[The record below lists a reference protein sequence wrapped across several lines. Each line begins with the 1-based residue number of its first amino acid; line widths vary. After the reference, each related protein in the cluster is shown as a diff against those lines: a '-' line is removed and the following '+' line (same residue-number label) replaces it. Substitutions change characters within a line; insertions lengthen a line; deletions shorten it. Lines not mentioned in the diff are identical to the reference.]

1 MPHRG
6 VLTRDD
12 GVHTGDDGQCGS
24 AANGRYD
31 ASTLSHR
38 QRVWGLS
45 AHESGIDEC
54 RSPKVRKLSVSAG
67 KQLPSAHPSRRLF
80 NQQNRKRS
88 MNRITG
94 RSAFL
99 ALLKDEGI
107 THLFGNPGT
116 TELPIMH
123 ALKEHPDLTYVMAMQ
138 ESLVVAI
145 ADGFSRASGR
155 LVACNVH
162 VAPGLGNAMG
172 SLYNAK
178 FTGTP
183 MILTAGQQEQG
194 HGLTEPLLYDP
205 LVRIAEPLV
214 KWAVEVTRLEDLP
227 RIVRRAAKIATTP
240 PTGPVF
246 ISLPGDIL
254 NAEAG
259 LDLGRPTRVD
269 SSVRPSAEAIERLA
283 RRLLEAK
290 RPVIVAG
297 DEIVKSDALAEAAQ
311 LALTLGAPAWQQ
323 TAPYGAHFLSESP
336 CFMGTL
342 PRVQKQVR
350 EILAPHDLMIVLGSD
365 PLRMSV
371 YSEVDP
377 LPEGLPIVQIG
388 LVDHDLAKNY
398 PAELALKA
406 DVKETLRS
414 LIPVLAAAGGAPL
427 AQRAGEAVAN
437 LTSRNWSARRHTLIG
452 EITAKMAGAPIDPD
466 WLTLQLVEALPA
478 NAILVDEGLTSSRLV
493 PALRPHRDRY
503 GYHGLAS
510 GGIGW
515 GLPASVGASLANP
528 DRPVV
533 CYSGDGSAM
542 YSIQALWTA
551 AHHKLPLTVV
561 IANNG
566 GYRII
571 KQRLKA
577 FHGTDHFI
585 GMDFADPAVDF
596 TGLAKSL
603 GCEALRI
610 TAADEVAPA
619 LASAFAQP
627 GAKLIEVVVD
637 GSIG

>member
-1 MPHRG
+1 
-6 VLTRDD
+6 
-12 GVHTGDDGQCGS
+12 
-24 AANGRYD
+24 
-31 ASTLSHR
+31 
-38 QRVWGLS
+38 
-45 AHESGIDEC
+45 
-54 RSPKVRKLSVSAG
+54 
-67 KQLPSAHPSRRLF
+67 
-80 NQQNRKRS
+80 

-123 ALKEHPDLTYVMAMQ
+123 ALKDHPELTYVMAMQ

-194 HGLTEPLLYDP
+194 HGLMEPLLYEP

-259 LDLGRPTRVD
+259 IELGRSTRIDTRVA
-269 SSVRPSAEAIERLA
+269 PSAEALQALA
-283 RRLLEAK
+283 RRILAADH
-290 RPVIVAG
+290 PVIVVG
-297 DEIVKSDALAEAAQ
+297 DEIVKSDALKEAAS
-311 LALTLGAPAWQQ
+311 LATTLGCPVYQQ
-323 TAPYGAHFLSESP
+323 TIAYGAHFLSENP
-336 CFMGTL
+336 CFMGPL
-342 PRVQKQVR
+342 PRVQSQTSA
-350 EILAPHDLMIVLGSD
+350 IIGAHDLLIVLGAD
-365 PLRMSV
+365 PVRMSV
-371 YSEVDP
+371 YSESAP
-377 LPEGLPIVQIG
+377 LPEGMPIVQIG
-388 LVDHDLAKNY
+388 LVDFDLAKNF
-398 PAELALKA
+398 PVEIALKA
-406 DVKETLRS
+406 DVKETLRV
-414 LIPVLAAAGGAPL
+414 LIPALESGGGAAL
-427 AQRAGEAVAN
+427 RSRAQSGLDRLTAN
-437 LTSRNWSARRHTLIG
+437 NWSSRRRELVAQIS
-452 EITAKMAGAPIDPD
+452 AKGTENPIDPD
-466 WLTLQLVEALPA
+466 WLALQVVEAMPE
-478 NAILVDEGLTSSRLV
+478 NGILVDEGLTSSRYI
-493 PALRPHRDRY
+493 PSLRAHRDRY
-503 GYHGLAS
+503 GYHALAS

-528 DRPVV
+528 GRPVV
-533 CYSGDGSAM
+533 CYVGDGSAM
-542 YSIQALWTA
+542 YSIQSLWSA

-561 IANNG
+561 LINNG

-571 KQRLKA
+571 KQRLLA
-577 FHGTDHFI
+577 FHGDDHFV
-585 GMDFADPAVDF
+585 GMDFKDPPVDY
-596 TGLAKSL
+596 TAIAKGLGL
-603 GCEALRI
+603 EAIRVENPGELPS
-610 TAADEVAPA
+610 V
-619 LASAFAQP
+619 LSSAFNRP
-627 GAKLIEVVVD
+627 GAKLVEVLVNGTL
-637 GSIG
+637 GS

>member
-1 MPHRG
+1 MSKNGKTG
-6 VLTRDD
+6 V
-12 GVHTGDDGQCGS
+12 
-24 AANGRYD
+24 
-31 ASTLSHR
+31 
-38 QRVWGLS
+38 
-45 AHESGIDEC
+45 
-54 RSPKVRKLSVSAG
+54 
-67 KQLPSAHPSRRLF
+67 
-80 NQQNRKRS
+80 
-88 MNRITG
+88 NRITG

-194 HGLTEPLLYDP
+194 HGLTEPVLYDP

-227 RIVRRAAKIATTP
+227 RIVRRAAKVAMTP

-259 LDLGRPTRVD
+259 IELGRSTRIDTRVK
-269 SSVRPSAEAIERLA
+269 PSDES
-283 RRLLEAK
+283 LEALVQRILK
-290 RPVIVAG
+290 AERPVIVVG
-297 DEIVKSDALAEAAQ
+297 DEIVKSDALYEAAAFAEA
-311 LALTLGAPAWQQ
+311 LGCPAWQQ

-336 CFMGTL
+336 CFMGSL
-342 PRVQKQVR
+342 PRVQPQVR
-350 EILAPHDLMIVLGSD
+350 EILTPHDLMIVLGSD

-377 LPEGLPIVQIG
+377 LPGGLPIVQVG
-388 LVDHDLAKNY
+388 LVDWDLAKNY
-398 PAELALKA
+398 PAEIALKA
-406 DVKETLRS
+406 DVRETLRA
-414 LIPVLAAAGGAPL
+414 LIPALKDAGGSILNSRAKNGIVAL
-427 AQRAGEAVAN
+427 A
-437 LTSRNWSARRHTLIG
+437 SKNW
-452 EITAKMAGAPIDPD
+452 TAKRAKLVDQITMKKDSSPIDPD
-466 WLTLQLVEALPA
+466 WLVLQVVDAMPA
-478 NAILVDEGLTSSRLV
+478 NAILVDEGLTSSRYMS
-493 PALRPHRDRY
+493 ALRPHRDRY

-515 GLPASVGASLANP
+515 GLPASVGVSLANP

-561 IANNG
+561 IVNNG

-571 KQRLKA
+571 KQRLLA
-577 FHGTDHFI
+577 FHKDDHFV
-585 GMDFADPAVDF
+585 GMDFVDPPVDF
-596 TGLAKSL
+596 CGLAKAL
-603 GCEALRI
+603 GLEAIRV
-610 TAADEVAPA
+610 TEAGEVAST
-619 LASAFAQP
+619 LKSAFARP
-627 GAKLIEVVVD
+627 GAKLIEVMVD
-637 GSIG
+637 GSVK

>member
-1 MPHRG
+1 MSKNGKTG
-6 VLTRDD
+6 V
-12 GVHTGDDGQCGS
+12 
-24 AANGRYD
+24 
-31 ASTLSHR
+31 
-38 QRVWGLS
+38 
-45 AHESGIDEC
+45 
-54 RSPKVRKLSVSAG
+54 
-67 KQLPSAHPSRRLF
+67 
-80 NQQNRKRS
+80 
-88 MNRITG
+88 NRITG

-194 HGLTEPLLYDP
+194 HGLTEPVLYDP

-227 RIVRRAAKIATTP
+227 RIVRRAAKVAMTP

-254 NAEAG
+254 NSEAG
-259 LDLGRPTRVD
+259 LELGHSTRIDTRVK
-269 SSVRPSAEAIERLA
+269 PSDESLAALVQRILKAE
-283 RRLLEAK
+283 
-290 RPVIVAG
+290 RPVIIVG
-297 DEIVKSDALAEAAQ
+297 DEIVKSDALNEAAEF
-311 LALTLGAPAWQQ
+311 AKTIGCPAWQQ

-336 CFMGTL
+336 CFMGSL
-342 PRVQKQVR
+342 PRVQPQVR

-377 LPEGLPIVQIG
+377 LPAGLPIVQIG
-388 LVDHDLAKNY
+388 LVDWDLAKNY
-398 PAELALKA
+398 PAEIALKA
-406 DVKETLRS
+406 DVRETLRA
-414 LIPVLAAAGGAPL
+414 LIPALKAVGGTALETRARHGVAALA
-427 AQRAGEAVAN
+427 
-437 LTSRNWSARRHTLIG
+437 SKNWTARRAMLVDQI
-452 EITAKMAGAPIDPD
+452 ASKKDSSPIDPD
-466 WLTLQLVEALPA
+466 WLTLQVVEAMPQ
-478 NAILVDEGLTSSRLV
+478 NAILVDEGLTSSRYMS
-493 PALRPHRDRY
+493 ALRAHRDRY

-515 GLPASVGASLANP
+515 GLPASVGVSIANP

-561 IANNG
+561 IVNNG

-571 KQRLKA
+571 KQRLLA
-577 FHGTDHFI
+577 FHKDDHFV
-585 GMDFADPAVDF
+585 GMDFVDPPVDF
-596 TGLAKSL
+596 CGLAKAL
-603 GCEALRI
+603 GLEAIRI
-610 TAADEVAPA
+610 TKAEEVPST
-619 LASAFAQP
+619 LASAFGRP

-637 GSIG
+637 GSVKA

>member
-1 MPHRG
+1 M
-6 VLTRDD
+6 
-12 GVHTGDDGQCGS
+12 S
-24 AANGRYD
+24 KNGKT
-31 ASTLSHR
+31 A
-38 QRVWGLS
+38 V
-45 AHESGIDEC
+45 
-54 RSPKVRKLSVSAG
+54 
-67 KQLPSAHPSRRLF
+67 
-80 NQQNRKRS
+80 
-88 MNRITG
+88 NRITG

-116 TELPIMH
+116 TELQIMH
-123 ALKEHPDLTYVMAMQ
+123 ALKDHPDLTYVMAMQ

-172 SLYNAK
+172 SLYNAH

-194 HGLTEPLLYDP
+194 HGLMEPLLYGP
-205 LVRIAEPLV
+205 LVRMAEPLV

-259 LDLGRPTRVD
+259 IDLGRSTRVD
-269 SSVRPSAEAIERLA
+269 TRVRPSDEALQALA
-283 RRLLEAK
+283 ARILKAQN
-290 RPVIVAG
+290 PVIVTG
-297 DEIVKSDALAEAAQ
+297 DEIVKSDALQEAAS
-311 LALTLGAPAWQQ
+311 LAETLGCAAYQSS
-323 TAPYGAHFLSESP
+323 TPYGASFLSESP
-336 CFMGTL
+336 CFMGAL
-342 PRVQKQVR
+342 SRLQKQVR
-350 EILAPHDLMIVLGSD
+350 EVLSPYDLMIVLGAD

-377 LPEGLPIVQIG
+377 KPDNLPIVQIG
-388 LVDHDLAKNY
+388 LVDWDLAKNY
-398 PAELALKA
+398 GAEIALKA
-406 DVKETLRS
+406 DVKETLRV
-414 LIPVLAAAGGAPL
+414 LIPALKAAGGAALEARARQGVAAL
-427 AQRAGEAVAN
+427 A
-437 LTSRNWSARRHTLIG
+437 SKNWSARRATLVE
-452 EITAKMAGAPIDPD
+452 EISRNKDRSPIDPD
-466 WLTLQLVEALPA
+466 WLALTVIDAMPD
-478 NAILVDEGLTSSRLV
+478 NGILVDEGLTSSRYIN
-493 PALRPHRDRY
+493 ALRPHRDRY
-503 GYHGLAS
+503 GYHALAS

-515 GLPASVGASLANP
+515 GLPASVGVSLANP

-551 AHHKLPLTVV
+551 AHHKLPLNVV
-561 IANNG
+561 IVNNG

-571 KQRLKA
+571 KQRLLA
-577 FHGTDHFI
+577 FHGDDHYV
-585 GMDFADPAVDF
+585 GMDFADPPVDF
-596 TGLAKSL
+596 AGIAKSL
-603 GCEALRI
+603 GLEAIKI
-610 TAADEVAPA
+610 TDASELKAK
-619 LASAFAQP
+619 LSSAFRRP

-637 GSIG
+637 GTV

>member
-1 MPHRG
+1 MSKNGKTG
-6 VLTRDD
+6 V
-12 GVHTGDDGQCGS
+12 
-24 AANGRYD
+24 
-31 ASTLSHR
+31 
-38 QRVWGLS
+38 
-45 AHESGIDEC
+45 
-54 RSPKVRKLSVSAG
+54 
-67 KQLPSAHPSRRLF
+67 
-80 NQQNRKRS
+80 
-88 MNRITG
+88 NRITG

-194 HGLTEPLLYDP
+194 HGLMEPVLYDP

-227 RIVRRAAKIATTP
+227 RIVRRAAKVAMTP

-254 NAEAG
+254 NSEAG
-259 LDLGRPTRVD
+259 LELGRSTRIDTRVK
-269 SSVRPSAEAIERLA
+269 PSDESLQALVQRILNAE
-283 RRLLEAK
+283 
-290 RPVIVAG
+290 RPVIVVG
-297 DEIVKSDALAEAAQ
+297 DEIVKSDALNEAAEFAEA
-311 LALTLGAPAWQQ
+311 LGCPAWQQ

-336 CFMGTL
+336 CFMGSL
-342 PRVQKQVR
+342 PRVQPQVR

-377 LPEGLPIVQIG
+377 LPAGLPIVQIG
-388 LVDHDLAKNY
+388 LVDWDLAKNY
-398 PAELALKA
+398 SAEIAVKA
-406 DVKETLRS
+406 DVRETLRA
-414 LIPVLAAAGGAPL
+414 LTPVLKASGGSALDTRARSGIAGL
-427 AQRAGEAVAN
+427 A
-437 LTSRNWSARRHTLIG
+437 SKNW
-452 EITAKMAGAPIDPD
+452 TAKRAKLVEQISTKRDSSPIDPD
-466 WLTLQLVEALPA
+466 WLALQVVEAMPA
-478 NAILVDEGLTSSRLV
+478 NAILVDEGLTASRYMS
-493 PALRPHRDRY
+493 ALRPHRDRY

-515 GLPASVGASLANP
+515 GLPASVGVSLANP

-561 IANNG
+561 IVNNG

-571 KQRLKA
+571 KQRLLA
-577 FHGTDHFI
+577 FHKDDHFV
-585 GMDFADPAVDF
+585 GMDFVDPPVDF
-596 TGLAKSL
+596 SGLAKAL
-603 GCEALRI
+603 GLETIRI
-610 TAADEVAPA
+610 TKAEDAPST
-619 LASAFAQP
+619 LASAFDRP
-627 GAKLIEVVVD
+627 GAKLIEVMVD
-637 GSIG
+637 GSVKA

>member
-1 MPHRG
+1 
-6 VLTRDD
+6 
-12 GVHTGDDGQCGS
+12 
-24 AANGRYD
+24 
-31 ASTLSHR
+31 
-38 QRVWGLS
+38 
-45 AHESGIDEC
+45 
-54 RSPKVRKLSVSAG
+54 
-67 KQLPSAHPSRRLF
+67 
-80 NQQNRKRS
+80 

-123 ALKEHPDLTYVMAMQ
+123 ALKDHPDLTYVMAMQ

-172 SLYNAK
+172 SLFNAS

-194 HGLTEPLLYDP
+194 HGLMEPVLYGP
-205 LVRIAEPLV
+205 LVEMAKPVV

-254 NAEAG
+254 NSEAG
-259 LDLGRPTRVD
+259 IELGRSTRVD
-269 SSVRPSAEAIERLA
+269 TRVRPSDEALQALAARILKAE
-283 RRLLEAK
+283 
-290 RPVIVAG
+290 RPVIITG
-297 DEIVKSDALAEAAQ
+297 DEIVKSDALREAAS
-311 LALTLGAPAWQQ
+311 LAETLGCAAYQSS
-323 TAPYGAHFLSESP
+323 TPYGASFLSESP
-336 CFMGTL
+336 CFMGALTRL
-342 PRVQKQVR
+342 QKQVR
-350 EILAPHDLMIVLGSD
+350 EVLSPYDLMIVLGAD

-377 LPEGLPIVQIG
+377 LPEGMMIVQVG
-388 LVDHDLAKNY
+388 LVDGDLAKNY
-398 PAELALKA
+398 GAEIALKA
-406 DVKETLRS
+406 DVRETLR
-414 LIPVLAAAGGAPL
+414 VLVPALKAAGGAALEARAKKGIAAL
-427 AQRAGEAVAN
+427 A
-437 LTSRNWSARRHTLIG
+437 SKNWTARRGPLI
-452 EITAKMAGAPIDPD
+452 EQISKTKDRSPIDPD
-466 WLTLQLVEALPA
+466 YLTLQVVEAMPD
-478 NAILVDEGLTSSRLV
+478 NAILVDEGLTSGRQML
-493 PALRPHRDRY
+493 ALRPHRDRY
-503 GYHGLAS
+503 GYHALAS

-515 GLPASVGASLANP
+515 GLPASVGVSMANP

-533 CYSGDGSAM
+533 CFSGDGSAM

-561 IANNG
+561 ICNNG

-571 KQRLKA
+571 KQRLLA
-577 FHGTDHFI
+577 FHGDSNYV
-585 GMDFADPAVDF
+585 GMDFADPPVDF
-596 TGLAKSL
+596 AGIAKSL
-603 GCEALRI
+603 GLEAMRI
-610 TAADEVAPA
+610 TDAKDLKSA
-619 LASAFAQP
+619 LTSAFKRP

-637 GSIG
+637 GTV